1 MNLAATHN
9 STNSKNILQFFPMFT
24 IILRLYCIT
33 KVYVSY
39 KMSVPPAALAAR
51 TPQTELVESVRHWV
65 HFDNLAESLNKQVAN
80 ARNMR
85 SQFEEK
91 IMRLLE
97 VQGMK
102 NAVLQIGGATLQR
115 STRSKSTDLS
125 WAFMEEQLHEYFKF
139 KGKPDETTQILEFMH
154 RHRGVKT
161 TDYLKKTPYSAESPG
176 KKTPSV

>member
-1 MNLAATHN
+1 
-9 STNSKNILQFFPMFT
+9 
-24 IILRLYCIT
+24 
-33 KVYVSY
+33 
-39 KMSVPPAALAAR
+39 MSVPPVAMVAR

-65 HFDNLAESLNKQVAN
+65 HFDNLAESLNKQVSN

-97 VQGMK
+97 TQGMK
-102 NAVLQIGGATLQR
+102 FAVLQIGGATLQR
-115 STRSKSTDLS
+115 ATRSKSTDLS

-139 KGKPDETTQILEFMH
+139 KGKPDETPQILEFMH

-161 TDYLKKTPYSAESPG
+161 TDYLKKTPTAEPSG
-176 KKTPSV
+176 KKTPSA